1 MDNLNLLNKDKIWIR
16 IKNYMYCAI
25 SLLVLFTLML
35 LGMVILNV
43 IILKKVY
50 TLSSL

>member
-25 SLLVLFTLML
+25 SLLILFTLLVLINVL
-35 LGMVILNV
+35 LTTVVINK
-43 IILKKVY
+43 INN
-50 TLSSL
+50 LSSV